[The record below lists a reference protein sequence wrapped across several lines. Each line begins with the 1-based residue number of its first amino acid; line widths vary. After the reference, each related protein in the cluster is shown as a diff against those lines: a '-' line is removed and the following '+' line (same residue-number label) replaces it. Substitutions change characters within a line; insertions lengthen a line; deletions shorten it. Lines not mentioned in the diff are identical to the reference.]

1 MLAAWGA
8 DATEKFGI
16 GIGGCQ
22 EAATR
27 LLLRPRPDR
36 HPPVLRDEPI
46 INAVGFL
53 DAIKRWQLARQG
65 LSSGRKRRV
74 YSENPAIQS
83 LEESWAVKAVLYA
96 GFAVGGAIL
105 ILNTTSPLED
115 VDPFKRAAFGLVISL
130 AALVVFFASAGFCFC
145 KRSSRTILVL
155 GGSLAH
161 LVLCGLVVRLSHSEN
176 VPEVLHYLL
185 VPYALMPMLLGVLLG
200 RPMGLF
206 SAIYVSLAGC
216 LLVVPEEMLGYLVL
230 SLGAGITAV
239 MLSDQVRKRGEL
251 LQAGIYTGVVAV
263 FIAIIWGRLDLRAC
277 CGPEAMIHLEVF
289 GIGCVAALGTAVFTA
304 LFISGLLPIFEGA
317 FKLTTNISWLELSD
331 LNHRL
336 LRRMQIEAPG
346 TFHHSL
352 IVASLSEAAAERVGA
367 NALVC
372 RVCSYFHDIGKLN
385 KPEYFIENQHEGEEN
400 PHNGLTPTM
409 SALVI
414 IAHVKDGVDIAVKH
428 KLNPRIIN
436 VIQEHHADSL
446 VYYFYR
452 KAQEQKKIELEK
464 VDRGLE
470 NPEDLPQIDEKNY
483 RYPGPRPCTLESG
496 IIALAD
502 AVESASRTLRKPSQ
516 AKIRAM
522 IEEIVRNKINTGQ
535 LDECPMTLR
544 ELAIVKDSFTAT
556 LRSMLHARI
565 DYPKEDDRPSGSP
578 RRSDS
583 QRVSPIEPEA
593 AARANLP
600 PREIIPPP
608 PPTPFPG
615 HVA

>member
-1 MLAAWGA
+1 
-8 DATEKFGI
+8 
-16 GIGGCQ
+16 
-22 EAATR
+22 
-27 LLLRPRPDR
+27 
-36 HPPVLRDEPI
+36 
-46 INAVGFL
+46 
-53 DAIKRWQLARQG
+53 
-65 LSSGRKRRV
+65 
-74 YSENPAIQS
+74 
-83 LEESWAVKAVLYA
+83 
-96 GFAVGGAIL
+96 
-105 ILNTTSPLED
+105 
-115 VDPFKRAAFGLVISL
+115 
-130 AALVVFFASAGFCFC
+130 
-145 KRSSRTILVL
+145 
-155 GGSLAH
+155 
-161 LVLCGLVVRLSHSEN
+161 
-176 VPEVLHYLL
+176 
-185 VPYALMPMLLGVLLG
+185 
-200 RPMGLF
+200 
-206 SAIYVSLAGC
+206 
-216 LLVVPEEMLGYLVL
+216 
-230 SLGAGITAV
+230 
-239 MLSDQVRKRGEL
+239 
-251 LQAGIYTGVVAV
+251 
-263 FIAIIWGRLDLRAC
+263 
-277 CGPEAMIHLEVF
+277 
-289 GIGCVAALGTAVFTA
+289 
-304 LFISGLLPIFEGA
+304 
-317 FKLTTNISWLELSD
+317 
-331 LNHRL
+331 
-336 LRRMQIEAPG
+336 
-346 TFHHSL
+346 
-352 IVASLSEAAAERVGA
+352 
-367 NALVC
+367 VC

-565 DYPKEDDRPSGSP
+565 DYPKEDERPSGNP